1 MRALAVTGAQAPRR
15 LSGDRDG
22 RRSAAC
28 PISTFGSWNGV
39 HVPAATPKPIIAKLN
54 AEIGKARN
62 QPDIQQRMTEFGF
75 TPEGGTPEEFG
86 DFVKRDLAGWTKVV
100 KETGVKVE

>member
-1 MRALAVTGAQAPRR
+1 M
-15 LSGDRDG
+15 
-22 RRSAAC
+22 
-28 PISTFGSWNGV
+28 

-62 QPDIQQRMTEFGF
+62 QPDIQQRMTDFGF

-86 DFVKRDLAGWTKVV
+86 EFVKRDLARWIKVV